1 VRFSP
6 WVRLIDR
13 ETKKRG
19 APYSVE
25 VRPQVIAMVEAGAS
39 YREVAAHYGVSQ
51 SAVGKWMLRYRRT
64 GSAAAKPAG
73 GNRMSLLDKE
83 RDWISARL
91 AAEPDLPPSQL
102 HRELC
107 ARGIRVGMSTVAR
120 LLRRIEM

>member
-1 VRFSP
+1 
-6 WVRLIDR
+6 
-13 ETKKRG
+13 
-19 APYSVE
+19 
-25 VRPQVIAMVEAGAS
+25 MVEAGAS

-102 HRELC
+102 HRSFAPAAFVSECQPLQDSLEGSRC
-107 ARGIRVGMSTVAR
+107 EQGPREQYAPGRPLGQFSAGK
-120 LLRRIEM
+120 